1 MRYDLC
7 RPCAEEMT
15 ASGREIVK
23 IKGGSDNKITCKKCK
38 RRRFGATYEIKPLK
52 KKKTEA

>member
-38 RRRFGATYEIKPLK
+38 RRRFGATYEIKPLRK
-52 KKKTEA
+52 KKAEA